1 MTDIDPSLLQ
11 AYPGGMWGLLAT
23 SLLLSGLAVAISAAM
38 LMRWRSAAG
47 AADEPLF
54 QNTGPMTETARQ
66 LLREFE
72 KNSGAVDDPLVS
84 WTPDTLRRILRTE
97 LPGAQVIVVSN
108 REPYI
113 HNLKDGKV
121 DLIVPA
127 SGLVS
132 ALEPVTRACAGT
144 WIAHGGGSADKIT
157 VDEHDHVQVPPG
169 KPAYTLRRVWLSE
182 EEQQGH
188 YSGFSNDGLWPLC
201 HIAFTRPLFRA
212 SDWETYE
219 AVNQKFADIVI
230 EEARNERPIVL
241 IQDYHFALLPRMI
254 RRRLP
259 EAIIITFWHIPWPNA
274 EVFSICPWREQILDG
289 LLGSSIVGFHIQ
301 FHCNNFMESVD
312 RFLESRIEREHS
324 SISYGGQT
332 TLVHSYPISIEWPP
346 AALEAQPPV
355 EECRRKIFER
365 YGLSDDMKLFVGV
378 ERMDYT
384 KGIVDRFQA
393 IEELFTNHPE
403 WIGRLVFLQIAAPSR
418 GTLPAYQHLHQECVG
433 FVDAFNQRYGTDG
446 YKPIIMLAEHH
457 TQEDIYNVYRAADAC
472 VVSSLHDGMN
482 LVAKEFVASRDDEQG
497 VLILSTF
504 AGAARELLEA
514 VIVNPYD
521 ATAMGEAMMRA
532 LTMPAEEQRQR
543 MLRMR
548 EIVRDNNIYRWAGSM
563 LQDAARLRKRN
574 SIQKVTENPQQQNLG
589 ENIVR
594 MFDKRK
600 SLMRD
605 KTTA

>member
-1 MTDIDPSLLQ
+1 MTDVDPSLLQ

-23 SLLLSGLAVAISAAM
+23 SLLLSGLAVALSAAV
-38 LMRWRSAAG
+38 LWRWRLADG
-47 AADEPLF
+47 AHQPFFE
-54 QNTGPMTETARQ
+54 NTGPVAETARQ

-113 HNLKDGKV
+113 HNLKDGEV

-182 EEQQGH
+182 EEQHGH

-219 AVNQKFADIVI
+219 AVNQKFADIVV

-259 EAIIITFWHIPWPNA
+259 EAIIITFWHIPWPNS

-289 LLGSSIVGFHIQ
+289 LLGSSIMGFHIQ

-346 AALEAQPPV
+346 AALETQPPV

-365 YGLSDDMKLFVGV
+365 YGLSDDTKLFVGV

-532 LTMPAEEQRQR
+532 LTMSAEEQRQR
-543 MLRMR
+543 MRRMR

-589 ENIVR
+589 DNIVR

-600 SLMRD
+600 SLIRD